1 MSSEPRAEPRIR
13 DGMRAALPLAPS
25 PILFGLSYGVLA
37 DATGFGAA
45 AAVVMSA
52 TTFAGAAQFAS
63 LSVLDAGGTIAA
75 AVLAAVF
82 LNARYVA
89 ISVTVASI
97 FPGSK
102 LRRLVESQSIVDES
116 WALSG
121 RRGRFEWPILV
132 GSGIVFY
139 VLWVVSTAAGT
150 AVGGILEDPN
160 ALGLDAAFAALFLA
174 LAVPYLREPR
184 ARQAAALAARHHSR
198 AHPLHARRR
207 ADHRGVPCLPYWLTA
222 SVGHARPIPS
232 SLVVTTA
239 WIVVAIVGVATIAFK
254 AAGPVLIG
262 RRALP
267 PRIQSLVE
275 LLAPVM
281 LIALVVTQT
290 FGGDEE
296 ITVDARVV
304 GVGAAGV
311 AIWLRAHVI
320 VAMAVAAAVT
330 AGVRLIA

>member
-1 MSSEPRAEPRIR
+1 VPEIHSREPRIR

-75 AVLAAVF
+75 AVLAAIF

-97 FPGSK
+97 FPGSR
-102 LRRLVESQSIVDES
+102 LRRFGESQAIVDES

-132 GSGIVFY
+132 GSGLVFY
-139 VLWVVSTAAGT
+139 VLWVGFTALGT
-150 AVGGILEDPN
+150 AVGGVLEDPN

-174 LAVPYLREPR
+174 LAVPYLRAPK
-184 ARQAAALAARHHSR
+184 ARQAAALAAVITLVLTPF
-198 AHPLHARRR
+198 APA
-207 ADHRGVPCLPYWLTA
+207 GVPIIAASAACLL
-222 SVGHARPIPS
+222 G
-232 SLVVTTA
+232 L
-239 WIVVAIVGVATIAFK
+239 
-254 AAGPVLIG
+254 
-262 RRALP
+262 RR
-267 PRIQSLVE
+267 
-275 LLAPVM
+275 
-281 LIALVVTQT
+281 
-290 FGGDEE
+290 
-296 ITVDARVV
+296 
-304 GVGAAGV
+304 
-311 AIWLRAHVI
+311 
-320 VAMAVAAAVT
+320 
-330 AGVRLIA
+330 